1 MDHKTGKDE
10 VLNDVAKLVYNGT
23 IRDGMTERQ
32 INQELMNNKLPNME
46 TINSRLSWKSWL
58 KSWVYGTRM
67 GDDDASSVASD
78 HSSIAIGESPDANP
92 PEYTPLQERMR
103 HYATIDPH
111 FGKYSIAKVGEI
123 IDCFD
128 TIPAD
133 FARSKD
139 DIDRLFWDRF
149 PNYRD
154 MVNRQSMVDT
164 VYRFFDYDKGSYSP
178 APTPAATPLST
189 PPKSPGTETRKT
201 SGITIPQDLPGSA
214 TDWSKVVR
222 PLPPTPSYLPPVG
235 VEEELKISHLTPDPA
250 LPRGGTPVPDT
261 TQSSVN
267 VEESKP
273 VTTSSG
279 IESSKTSQFPRWVN
293 NLLES
298 DLFDN
303 YTEEEKIAFRDKTL
317 RAINLSKGR
326 KFNVELLQRHGVTN
340 TNSMYVTM
348 CELFA
353 KEIPEPYG
361 SDWK

>member
-23 IRDGMTERQ
+23 IRDSMTERQ

-154 MVNRQSMVDT
+154 TVNRQSMVDT
-164 VYRFFDYDKGSYSP
+164 VYRFFQWYEKHN
-178 APTPAATPLST
+178 APDVSPAATPLST

-201 SGITIPQDLPGSA
+201 SGKPSPQESPVYETRKPSGEITSQDLPGSA
-214 TDWSKVVR
+214 TDWANVVR
-222 PLPPTPSYLPPVG
+222 SLPPTPSYLPPVD
-235 VEEELKISHLTPDPA
+235 VEEELRRSVSHLTPDPT

-273 VTTSSG
+273 VTSSSDT
-279 IESSKTSQFPRWVN
+279 ESKITPPVPR
-293 NLLES
+293 
-298 DLFDN
+298 
-303 YTEEEKIAFRDKTL
+303 
-317 RAINLSKGR
+317 
-326 KFNVELLQRHGVTN
+326 
-340 TNSMYVTM
+340 
-348 CELFA
+348 
-353 KEIPEPYG
+353 
-361 SDWK
+361 

>member
-10 VLNDVAKLVYNGT
+10 VLNDAAKLVYNGT

-67 GDDDASSVASD
+67 GDDEASSVASD

-214 TDWSKVVR
+214 TDWAKVAT
-222 PLPPTPSYLPPVG
+222 LPPTPSYLPPVD
-235 VEEELKISHLTPDPA
+235 VEEELKRSVSHLATDPT
-250 LPRGGTPVPDT
+250 LPRGGTPAPDT

-267 VEESKP
+267 VETSES
-273 VTTSSG
+273 TRTSA
-279 IESSKTSQFPRWVN
+279 PPHWVN
-293 NLLES
+293 SLLES

-303 YTEEEKIAFRDKTL
+303 EDK
-317 RAINLSKGR
+317 K
-326 KFNVELLQRHGVTN
+326 V
-340 TNSMYVTM
+340 MYQYVSCIVM
-348 CELFA
+348 
-353 KEIPEPYG
+353 
-361 SDWK
+361 

>member
-23 IRDGMTERQ
+23 IRDSMTERQ

-111 FGKYSIAKVGEI
+111 FGKYSISKVGEI

-214 TDWSKVVR
+214 TDWRQIVES
-222 PLPPTPSYLPPVG
+222 LPPTPSYLPPVG
-235 VEEELKISHLTPDPA
+235 VEEELKISHLATDPT
-250 LPRGGTPVPDT
+250 LPRGGTPAPDT

-267 VEESKP
+267 VETSES
-273 VTTSSG
+273 TRTSA
-279 IESSKTSQFPRWVN
+279 PPHWVN
-293 NLLES
+293 SLLES

-303 YTEEEKIAFRDKTL
+303 EDK
-317 RAINLSKGR
+317 K
-326 KFNVELLQRHGVTN
+326 V
-340 TNSMYVTM
+340 MYQYVSCIVM
-348 CELFA
+348 
-353 KEIPEPYG
+353 
-361 SDWK
+361 

>member
-10 VLNDVAKLVYNGT
+10 VLNDAAKLVYNGT
-23 IRDGMTERQ
+23 IRDSMTERQ

-189 PPKSPGTETRKT
+189 APNSPGTETRKP

-303 YTEEEKIAFRDKTL
+303 EDK
-317 RAINLSKGR
+317 K
-326 KFNVELLQRHGVTN
+326 V
-340 TNSMYVTM
+340 MYQYVSCIVM
-348 CELFA
+348 
-353 KEIPEPYG
+353 
-361 SDWK
+361 

>member
-23 IRDGMTERQ
+23 IRDSMTERQ

-67 GDDDASSVASD
+67 GGDDASPVDRD
-78 HSSIAIGESPDANP
+78 HTPIRIWNAPDTNQ
-92 PEYTPLQERMR
+92 PEYTSLQKSMNY
-103 HYATIDPH
+103 YAAIDSQ
-111 FGKYSIAKVGEI
+111 FSKYSIAKVGDI

-154 MVNRQSMVDT
+154 TVNRQSMVDT
-164 VYRFFDYDKGSYSP
+164 VYRFFQWYEKHN
-178 APTPAATPLST
+178 APDVSPAATPLST

-201 SGITIPQDLPGSA
+201 SGKPSPQESPVYETRKPSGEITSQDLPGSA
-214 TDWSKVVR
+214 TDWANVVR
-222 PLPPTPSYLPPVG
+222 SLPPTPSYLPPVD
-235 VEEELKISHLTPDPA
+235 VEEELRRSVSHLTPDPT

-273 VTTSSG
+273 VTSSSDT
-279 IESSKTSQFPRWVN
+279 ESKITPPVPR
-293 NLLES
+293 
-298 DLFDN
+298 
-303 YTEEEKIAFRDKTL
+303 
-317 RAINLSKGR
+317 
-326 KFNVELLQRHGVTN
+326 
-340 TNSMYVTM
+340 
-348 CELFA
+348 
-353 KEIPEPYG
+353 
-361 SDWK
+361 

>member
-23 IRDGMTERQ
+23 IRDSMTERQ

-67 GDDDASSVASD
+67 GGDDASPVDRD
-78 HSSIAIGESPDANP
+78 HTPIRIWNAPDTNQ
-92 PEYTPLQERMR
+92 PEYTSLQKSMNY
-103 HYATIDPH
+103 YAAIDSQ
-111 FGKYSIAKVGEI
+111 FSKYSIAKVGDI

-214 TDWSKVVR
+214 TDWAKVAT
-222 PLPPTPSYLPPVG
+222 LPPTPSYLPPVD
-235 VEEELKISHLTPDPA
+235 VEEELKRSVSHLATDPT
-250 LPRGGTPVPDT
+250 LPRGGTPAPDT

-267 VEESKP
+267 VETSES
-273 VTTSSG
+273 TRTSA
-279 IESSKTSQFPRWVN
+279 PPHWVN
-293 NLLES
+293 SLLES

-303 YTEEEKIAFRDKTL
+303 EDK
-317 RAINLSKGR
+317 K
-326 KFNVELLQRHGVTN
+326 V
-340 TNSMYVTM
+340 MYQYVSCIVM
-348 CELFA
+348 
-353 KEIPEPYG
+353 
-361 SDWK
+361 